1 MRETEALHMHWDI
14 AKLLSMGVDEKFL
27 TESKMTP
34 QQARDLVKAL
44 LYLRE
49 RYVDKEE
56 ESQK

>member
-1 MRETEALHMHWDI
+1 MHWDI